1 MDDDANNTRA
11 VATYDEIDSPIC
23 TSTHVLAETMS
34 LLTKRVSKQH
44 AIRAGRRIL
53 RSPRT
58 VVLRPTAAD
67 LRVAWREFA
76 DRPDW
81 DCDLVDAISSALM
94 RRERS
99 DAALTFDHHFA
110 QMGFIT
116 LPD

>member
-1 MDDDANNTRA
+1 MDDDANNARA
-11 VATYDEIDSPIC
+11 VETYDEIESRIC

-67 LRVAWREFA
+67 LRVAWRDFA
-76 DRPDW
+76 DHPDW
-81 DCDLVDAISSALM
+81 DFDLVDAISFALM
-94 RRERS
+94 RRERI
-99 DAALTFDHHFA
+99 DAALNFDHHFT

-116 LPD
+116 LTD